1 MASVSIRRAVTAA
14 STIVVAVVLALCVP
28 LSQLQTARVV
38 PDCCCPDPDKCKCP
52 DHDPMPDV
60 PSMRACH
67 KNLPDVVTTSL
78 AAFIAPILPST
89 IEPAR
94 VALLVLH
101 GLDSPHRPPAPRR
114 PDAPS

>member
-1 MASVSIRRAVTAA
+1 MSLRRALTAA

-28 LSQLQTARVV
+28 LAGLQTARVV

-52 DHDPMPDV
+52 DHQPMPEQ

-67 KNLPDVVTTSL
+67 KNVPDAVENQLTAFVPPNLPSASEPTRVVSL
-78 AAFIAPILPST
+78 APY
-89 IEPAR
+89 
-94 VALLVLH
+94 ALT
-101 GLDSPHRPPAPRR
+101 SPHPAPAPRR